1 MGNTGLDELQAGI
14 KIAGRNI
21 NNLRYGG
28 VSLIAVGKESAWN
41 AEDLGLIPR
50 LEDALE
56 KGKATYFSILAWR
69 IPKSLRTV
77 SAAMKLKDACS
88 LGEKKVITNLDSVLK
103 SRDIILLTK
112 VHIVKAMVF
121 PVVMYRC
128 ESCTIKKLSAKELML
143 LNYGAGEDSSESHG

>member
-1 MGNTGLDELQAGI
+1 M
-14 KIAGRNI
+14 
-21 NNLRYGG
+21 
-28 VSLIAVGKESAWN
+28 
-41 AEDLGLIPR
+41 IPG

-56 KGKATYFSILAWR
+56 KGKATHSSILAWR
-69 IPKSLRTV
+69 IPKSLGTV

-88 LGEKKVITNLDSVLK
+88 LGKKKVMTNLDSVLK

-128 ESCTIKKLSAKELML
+128 ESCTIKKPSTKELML

>member
-112 VHIVKAMVF
+112 VHIVKAIVL
-121 PVVMYRC
+121 PVTVYNV
-128 ESCTIKKLSAKELML
+128 I
-143 LNYGAGEDSSESHG
+143 AGP